1 LKKPEHPHDEVQRL
15 QSLYET
21 RLLDSPAEERFDRI
35 TRLAKQMFGVP
46 IALVSLVDSDR
57 QWFKSKQGLD
67 ACQTSREISFCGHAI
82 LSPEIFLVPDASQD
96 SRFFDN
102 PLVTAE
108 PKIRFYAGVPLY
120 TMAGYCIGTLCIID
134 MKPRE
139 FSLAQQTALKDL
151 AAIVMAEISQNELV
165 DVVKIRDLIVKTQ
178 LRFIENID
186 RRQVFKE
193 LLQDLLTLTGS
204 EYGFI
209 GEVLYDEQ
217 QSVYLKTY
225 ALTDISWNA
234 ETAALF
240 AQSQQNGLEFRN
252 LDTLF
257 GAALKTGQVVISNN
271 PRQDPRSGGIP
282 KGHPPLHAFMGLP
295 IFFAQKM
302 VGMLGIANKAGG
314 YHSRDEGYLAPL
326 LTTIGQLIN
335 VMRLQASHN
344 KALEQV
350 VRLSRVI
357 HQTNNGIILT
367 DNVGSIDWVNDGFT
381 RISGYTLET
390 IKGQKLPQFLKN
402 IATSDGAIEQINN
415 ALSTSHQFETELCKQ
430 HPHGEQYW
438 VRINGAPTFDEL
450 GQHDGFM
457 VIEHDITQ
465 EKIAAEQIKLNE
477 RRLSAIIEG
486 THIGTWEWQPQTGQ
500 TLFNERWAEMLG
512 YSLAELAPVSIET
525 WKKLTHPADL
535 EKSAAVLQKHFDG
548 IDDYYDC
555 ILRMKHK
562 AGHWV
567 WMHDRGR
574 VYSWSEA
581 HQPLLMCG
589 THADISEQVE
599 LLEQVKKQKSF
610 LEHIF
615 KSSVTAITVLNDQG
629 QLIFANAGAE
639 RVLGLSTS
647 QNPHNHLSYDDPQW
661 QIRSLEGNIL
671 TNNQLPFWQV
681 KNTGQP
687 VFDVRHSIVWPDGQW
702 RALSINGAPFLQ
714 DDQQMQ
720 YVFSVQDITQQILAS
735 KALEYNEFR
744 LRSLFE
750 LAPVG
755 IALNDFDSGHFLDVN
770 QALLAPSGYSKA
782 EFLDLT
788 YWSLTPEE
796 YAEQEERQTTLLAN
810 TGRYGPYEKEFI
822 NKSGHRYPVLL
833 SGVLVTDNEGRRLI
847 WSIVED
853 VSERQRIARM
863 KDEFVSTVSH
873 ELRTPLTA
881 IAGSLDLLQTVAS
894 SLPERMQPLLA
905 IAQRNSKKL
914 LSLVNDLLDMEK
926 LLAGKITLKFEA
938 YPVVELLRNA
948 IDNLQSYVEQQQ
960 VLLSVQ
966 VNLQGCSIK
975 VDQARFEQVIANL
988 LSNAL
993 KFSDEGQP
1001 VNVTASQ
1008 HDQLVR
1014 IEVQDRGVGI
1024 PIAFQERIFQKF
1036 AQADSSD
1043 RRLKSGSGLGLAISR
1058 DLVERMGGTIGFHS
1072 IEGQGTTFWLEW
1084 PIESAMH

>member
-1 LKKPEHPHDEVQRL
+1 MQIPKHPHDEVRRL
-15 QSLYET
+15 QALYET
-21 RLLDSPAEERFDRI
+21 GLLDSPAEERFDRV
-35 TRLAKQMFGVP
+35 TRLAKLMFNVP

-82 LSPEIFLVPDASQD
+82 LSPDIFLVPDASLD
-96 SRFFDN
+96 PRFYDN

-108 PKIRFYAGVPLY
+108 PKIRFYAGVPLF

-134 MKPRE
+134 LQPRE
-139 FSLAQQTALKDL
+139 LSLTEQTAFKDL
-151 AAIVMAEISQNELV
+151 ADIVMAEISRNELI

-178 LRFIENID
+178 LRFIEHMD

-193 LLQDLLTLTGS
+193 LLEDLLTLTGS

-252 LDTLF
+252 LNTLF
-257 GAALKTGQVVISNN
+257 GTALKTGQVVIAND
-271 PRQDPRSGGIP
+271 PAQDPRSGGIP
-282 KGHPPLHAFMGLP
+282 KGHPPLNAFMGLP
-295 IFFAQKM
+295 LFFDQKM

-314 YHSRDEGYLAPL
+314 YAATDERYLAPL

-335 VMRLQASHN
+335 VMRLQAAHDQ
-344 KALEQV
+344 ALEQV

-367 DNVGSIDWVNDGFT
+367 DNQGAIDWVNHGFT
-381 RISGYTLET
+381 RISGYDLGSVKGMHLQDFLRKVTHSPEQNTFNYKLFTTLT
-390 IKGQKLPQFLKN
+390 PFK
-402 IATSDGAIEQINN
+402 A
-415 ALSTSHQFETELCKQ
+415 ELCNR
-430 HPHGEQYW
+430 HPKGAVYW
-438 VRINGAPTFDEL
+438 VRISSVPTFAED

-465 EKIAAEQIKLNE
+465 EKHAAEQIKSSE

-486 THIGTWEWQPQTGQ
+486 THIGTWEWQPQTGEA
-500 TLFNERWAEMLG
+500 LFNERWAEMLG
-512 YSLAELAPVSIET
+512 YTLAELAPVSIET
-525 WKKLTHPADL
+525 WRQLAHPVDL
-535 EKSAAVLQKHFDG
+535 EKSAIALQQHFDG
-548 IDDYYDC
+548 INDYYDC
-555 ILRMKHK
+555 TIRMKHK

-574 VYSWSEA
+574 VYSWSET

-599 LLEQVKKQKSF
+599 LLEQVKQQKSF

-615 KSSVTAITVLNDQG
+615 KSTVTAITVLNAQG
-629 QLIFANAGAE
+629 QLIFANEGAE
-639 RVLGLSTS
+639 RVLGLSAKQS
-647 QNPHNHLSYDDPQW
+647 EHNHLAYDDTQW
-661 QIRSLEGNIL
+661 KIRSLNGDIL
-671 TNNQLPFWQV
+671 EQHQLPFWQV
-681 KNTGQP
+681 KNSGQP

-720 YVFSVQDITQQILAS
+720 YVFSVQDITEQILAT

-770 QALLAPSGYSKA
+770 QALLAPSGYSKT
-782 EFLDLT
+782 EFLGLS

-796 YAEQEERQTTLLAN
+796 YAEQEDRQKYLLVN

-822 NKSGHRYPVLL
+822 SKSGHRYPVLL

-853 VSERQRIARM
+853 ISERQRIARM

-881 IAGSLDLLQTVAS
+881 ISGGLDLLQTVAA
-894 SLPERMQPLLA
+894 SLPEPMQPLLN

-914 LSLVNDLLDMEK
+914 LRLVNDLLDMEK
-926 LLAGKITLKFEA
+926 LLAGKITLNFDA
-938 YPVVELLRNA
+938 YPVVELLKNA
-948 IDNLQSYVEQQQ
+948 IENLQSYAEQQQ
-960 VLLSVQ
+960 VDFHIQ
-966 VNLQGCSIK
+966 QGFKGCAIK

-993 KFSDEGQP
+993 KFSDKGQP
-1001 VNVTASQ
+1001 VNVLLSQ
-1008 HDQLVR
+1008 HEHLVR
-1014 IEVQDRGVGI
+1014 IEVQDQGVGI
-1024 PIAFQERIFQKF
+1024 PEAFQGRIFQKF

-1043 RRLKSGSGLGLAISR
+1043 RRLKSGSGLGLAITR

-1084 PIESAMH
+1084 PIESAVH

>member
-1 LKKPEHPHDEVQRL
+1 MQTPKYPDDEARRL

-21 RLLDSPAEERFDRI
+21 RLLDSPAEERFDRV
-35 TRLAKQMFGVP
+35 TRLAKQMFDVP

-82 LSPEIFLVPDASQD
+82 LSPEVFLVPDARLD
-96 SRFFDN
+96 PRFSDN
-102 PLVTAE
+102 PLVTTA
-108 PKIRFYAGVPLY
+108 PKIRFYAGVPLF
-120 TMAGYCIGTLCIID
+120 TLAGYCIGTLCIID
-134 MKPRE
+134 LQPRE

-151 AAIVMAEISQNELV
+151 AAIVMAEINQNELV

-178 LRFIENID
+178 LRFIEHMD

-193 LLQDLLTLTGS
+193 LLDDLLTLTGS

-240 AQSQQNGLEFRN
+240 AQSLQNGLEFRN

-257 GAALKTGQVVISNN
+257 GAALKTGQVVIANH
-271 PRQDPRSGGIP
+271 PGEDPRSGGVP
-282 KGHPPLHAFMGLP
+282 RGHPPLHAFMGIPL
-295 IFFAQKM
+295 FFDHKM

-314 YHSRDEGYLAPL
+314 YAATDERYLAPL

-335 VMRLQASHN
+335 VMRLQAAHDQ
-344 KALEQV
+344 ALEQV

-357 HQTNNGIILT
+357 HQTNNGIILA
-367 DNVGSIDWVNDGFT
+367 DNQGAIDWINDGFT
-381 RISGYTLET
+381 RISGYELGSV
-390 IKGQKLPQFLKN
+390 KGQQLVDFLQHVTR
-402 IATSDGAIEQINN
+402 APEQSKFVQN
-415 ALSTSHQFETELCKQ
+415 ALASLKPFDTELCQ
-430 HPHGEQYW
+430 RHPQGQPYW
-438 VRINGAPTFDEL
+438 VRISGVPTFTED

-465 EKIAAEQIKLNE
+465 EKHAAEQIKLSE

-486 THIGTWEWQPQTGQ
+486 THIGTWEWQPQTGE
-500 TLFNERWAEMLG
+500 TTFNERWAAMLG
-512 YSLAELAPVSIET
+512 YTLAELAPISIET
-525 WKKLTHPADL
+525 WKQLTHPVDL
-535 EKSAAVLQKHFDG
+535 EKSAIALQQHFDG
-548 IDDYYDC
+548 INDFYDC
-555 ILRMKHK
+555 TIRMKHK

-574 VYSWSEA
+574 VYSWSET

-589 THADISEQVE
+589 THADISAQVE
-599 LLEQVKKQKSF
+599 LLEQLKQQKSF

-615 KSSVTAITVLNDQG
+615 KSDVTAITVLNAEG

-639 RVLGLSTS
+639 RVLGLSATQS
-647 QNPHNHLSYDDPQW
+647 EHNHLSYDDPEW
-661 QIRSLEGNIL
+661 QIRSLDGDIL
-671 TNNQLPFWQV
+671 EQHQLPFWQV
-681 KNTGQP
+681 KNSGQP
-687 VFDVRHSIVWPDGQW
+687 IFDVRHSIVWPDGQW

-714 DDQQMQ
+714 DDQQLQ

-755 IALNDFDSGHFLDVN
+755 IALNDFDSGLFLDVN
-770 QALLAPSGYSKA
+770 QALLTPAGYAKT
-782 EFLDLT
+782 EFLNLS
-788 YWSLTPEE
+788 YWSLTPKE
-796 YAEQEERQTTLLAN
+796 YAEEEEKQRTLLAE
-810 TGRYGPYEKEFI
+810 TGRYGPYQKEFI

-833 SGVLVTDNEGRRLI
+833 SGVLVTDNQGRRLI

-853 VSERQRIARM
+853 ISERQRIAQM

-881 IAGSLDLLQTVAS
+881 IAGGLDLLQTVAA
-894 SLPERMQPLLA
+894 SLPEQMQPLLA

-926 LLAGKITLKFEA
+926 LLAGKITLNFQA
-938 YPVVELLRNA
+938 YPVVELLKNG
-948 IDNLQSYVEQQQ
+948 IDNLQSYSEQQQ
-960 VLLSVQ
+960 VELVIEAGFSSCMI
-966 VNLQGCSIK
+966 N

-993 KFSDEGQP
+993 KFSGKGQP
-1001 VNVTASQ
+1001 VKVGVSAQ
-1008 HDQLVR
+1008 QQRVR
-1014 IEVQDRGVGI
+1014 IEVQDHGIGI
-1024 PIAFQERIFQKF
+1024 PLAFQDRIFQKF

-1043 RRLKSGSGLGLAISR
+1043 QRLRSGSGLGLAISR
-1058 DLVERMGGTIGFHS
+1058 DLVDRMGGNIGFQS
-1072 IEGQGTTFWLEW
+1072 VEGQGTTFWLEW
-1084 PIESAMH
+1084 PIASAIH